1 MQTINKTEIMRVA
14 LYARCSTHDKG
25 QDPELQIVPLRDYC
39 AARRWNIVSEY
50 IDIGQSGAKDRRPE
64 LDKLM
69 DAARKR
75 QIDSLVVWKL
85 DRFGRSLKHLVVAL
99 DELNSLG
106 VTFISYGENID
117 LSTPTGKLMFH
128 VIASMAEFEREMIKE
143 RVRAGLENAKR
154 KGKRLGRKPIPPM
167 DRDKIIAMFEKDP
180 SLSVRKIAR
189 KLGLSSGYVGRVLKD
204 HRINKNVS
212 S

>member
-1 MQTINKTEIMRVA
+1 MEFF
-14 LYARCSTHDKG
+14 
-25 QDPELQIVPLRDYC
+25 
-39 AARRWNIVSEY
+39 
-50 IDIGQSGAKDRRPE
+50 
-64 LDKLM
+64 
-69 DAARKR
+69 AARKR
-75 QIDSLVVWKL
+75 QIDNLVVWKL

-154 KGKRLGRKPIPPM
+154 KGKKLGRKPIPSM
-167 DRDKIIAMFEKDP
+167 DRDKIIVMFEKDP

-189 KLGLSSGYVGRVLKD
+189 KLGLEFPRFNGHTEELG
-204 HRINKNVS
+204 
-212 S
+212 